1 IKRAAAAG
9 LSPGDD
15 PRYDR
20 RRRAVQRKIDAGA
33 DASAEL
39 TALAKMVASFKP
51 TTSFLRRK
59 LARLDAM
66 IGRAHLSAAERARMR
81 KASRDILR
89 LVLADRRREA
99 SRRISNLMRQLAR

>member
-1 IKRAAAAG
+1 M
-9 LSPGDD
+9 S
-15 PRYDR
+15 
-20 RRRAVQRKIDAGA
+20 AGA
-33 DASAEL
+33 FVAQESTAPAPVAEAPARLDAAE
-39 TALAKMVASFKP
+39 MESFAEVG
-51 TTSFLRRK
+51 RK